1 MENNILKII
10 KESGSIGPKYDSLE
24 KIFKL
29 YEQLQYATNI
39 KHTAHDIY
47 YWLNREFKIDNMV
60 FTLFNINKNEKEDIY
75 IEGEHF
81 YLDDEFSNF
90 FIINTDTS
98 INATVS
104 FRAISKVHNKIIQ
117 DQFYI
122 IDAAFHLISPI
133 IQNGILKKNYIES
146 SSIDSVT
153 NVYNRSYLVK
163 HLNKHLSLTRNKLS
177 QIYFLMIGIDR
188 FKAVIDEFNHDIGD
202 IVLIELAKVI
212 HSNITEFDMVGR
224 LTGDEFLVTLFS
236 IEHESEVNSI
246 AHKIISDFAQANI
259 IVNEKTSQILKKT
272 ICIGI
277 DKYTISDERDISETI
292 KNADIA
298 LYEAKNK
305 GRSTLFNYKDLR
317 IEDSID
323 LF

>member
-1 MENNILKII
+1 MENNVLKII
-10 KESGSIGPKYDSLE
+10 EESGSKGPKYESLV

-39 KHTAHDIY
+39 KHIAHDIY
-47 YWLNREFKIDNMV
+47 YWLNREFRIDNMV

-153 NVYNRSYLVK
+153 NVYNRSYLVE
-163 HLNKHLSLTRNKLS
+163 HLNKHLSLTRNKQS
-177 QIYFLMIGIDR
+177 QIYFLMVGIDH

-212 HSNITEFDMVGR
+212 HSNISEFDMVGR
-224 LTGDEFLVTLFS
+224 LTGDEFLISLFS
-236 IEHESEVNSI
+236 VEYEYEVNSI
-246 AHKIISDFAQANI
+246 AHKIIADFAQTEI
-259 IVNEKTSQILKKT
+259 IVDEKTNQILKKT

-277 DKYTISDERDISETI
+277 DKHLICDEKDINETI

-305 GRSTLFNYKDLR
+305 GRSSLFNYKDLR
-317 IEDSID
+317 IEDTID

>member
-1 MENNILKII
+1 
-10 KESGSIGPKYDSLE
+10 
-24 KIFKL
+24 
-29 YEQLQYATNI
+29 
-39 KHTAHDIY
+39 
-47 YWLNREFKIDNMV
+47 MV

-153 NVYNRSYLVK
+153 NVYNRSYLVENLTK
-163 HLNKHLSLTRNKLS
+163 KAVSLDNLFNVIDFTTNQFNQVGELIVGSLT
-177 QIYFLMIGIDR
+177 G
-188 FKAVIDEFNHDIGD
+188 
-202 IVLIELAKVI
+202 
-212 HSNITEFDMVGR
+212 
-224 LTGDEFLVTLFS
+224 LVK
-236 IEHESEVNSI
+236 
-246 AHKIISDFAQANI
+246 KIFGS
-259 IVNEKTSQILKKT
+259 K
-272 ICIGI
+272 
-277 DKYTISDERDISETI
+277 EREEED
-292 KNADIA
+292 
-298 LYEAKNK
+298 YE
-305 GRSTLFNYKDLR
+305 
-317 IEDSID
+317 
-323 LF
+323 

>member
-1 MENNILKII
+1 
-10 KESGSIGPKYDSLE
+10 
-24 KIFKL
+24 
-29 YEQLQYATNI
+29 
-39 KHTAHDIY
+39 
-47 YWLNREFKIDNMV
+47 MV
-60 FTLFNINKNEKEDIY
+60 FTLFNINKNEKENIY
-75 IEGEHF
+75 IEGKQF

-104 FRAISKVHNKIIQ
+104 FKAISKVHNKIIQ

-153 NVYNRSYLVK
+153 NVYNRSYLVE
-163 HLNKHLSLTRNKLS
+163 HLNKRLFLTKNKQS
-177 QIYFLMIGIDR
+177 QIYFLMIGIDH
-188 FKAVIDEFNHDIGD
+188 FKSVIDEFNHEVGD

-212 HSNITEFDMVGR
+212 HANITEFDMVGR
-224 LTGDEFLVTLFS
+224 LIGDEFLVTLFS

-246 AHKIISDFAQANI
+246 ARKIIVDFAQTEI
-259 IVNEKTSQILKKT
+259 IVNEKTNQILKKT

-277 DKYTISDERDISETI
+277 DIHLVDDEKEIDDTI

-298 LYEAKNK
+298 LYEAKNNA
-305 GRSTLFNYKDLR
+305 RSTLFNYKDLK
-317 IEDSID
+317 IENAIV

>member
-10 KESGSIGPKYDSLE
+10 KESGSTGFKYYSLE
-24 KIFKL
+24 KIFRL

-47 YWLNREFKIDNMV
+47 HWLNREFRIDNMV

-122 IDAAFHLISPI
+122 LDAAFHLISPI

-163 HLNKHLSLTRNKLS
+163 YINKHISLTRNKQS
-177 QIYFLMIGIDR
+177 QIYFLMVGIDH

-212 HSNITEFDMVGR
+212 HSNISEFDMVGR
-224 LTGDEFLVTLFS
+224 LTGDEFLISLFS
-236 IEHESEVNSI
+236 AEYEYEVNSI
-246 AHKIISDFAQANI
+246 AHKIIADFAQTEI
-259 IVNEKTSQILKKT
+259 IVDEKTNQILKKT

-277 DKYTISDERDISETI
+277 DKHSIDDEKDISETI

-305 GRSTLFNYKDLR
+305 GRSTLFNHKDLK
-317 IEDSID
+317 IEDTVD